1 MVSPPTT
8 PTTPTN
14 SAGTRTDSADPVTN
28 VATVA
33 DEAPGFAPMHRTVG
47 YGLLRLMTLEERP
60 NSRDVVIYARL
71 LAEEV
76 MPAFR

>member
-1 MVSPPTT
+1 
-8 PTTPTN
+8 
-14 SAGTRTDSADPVTN
+14 
-28 VATVA
+28 
-33 DEAPGFAPMHRTVG
+33 MHRTVG